1 MITGRCTIISSKNE
15 MTKSDLIETI
25 LLIINKIIDYTS
37 TLNQIT
43 PTLFDKDILSQEN
56 EDNGSMSTG
65 QSSGDDNGGEFIQ
78 DKDNKEDK
86 YTLTDYFYYWAKKL
100 EFNENMLILTIMN
113 IDKLLSKEF
122 ILTESNVKNVLFTS
136 MVLTQKYYEDENFND
151 KDYSKIIGINTN
163 ELIKMQIEFLS
174 LVDFSLHVTDEKFAK
189 YKHNLEDMWRKT
201 LSIFSFT

>member
-25 LLIINKIIDYTS
+25 LLIINKILDYTS

-56 EDNGSMSTG
+56 ENDGSVSTG

-86 YTLTDYFYYWAKKL
+86 FTLTDYF
-100 EFNENMLILTIMN
+100 
-113 IDKLLSKEF
+113 
-122 ILTESNVKNVLFTS
+122 
-136 MVLTQKYYEDENFND
+136 
-151 KDYSKIIGINTN
+151 
-163 ELIKMQIEFLS
+163 
-174 LVDFSLHVTDEKFAK
+174 
-189 YKHNLEDMWRKT
+189 
-201 LSIFSFT
+201 

>member
-189 YKHNLEDMWRKT
+189 YKYNLEDMWKKT

>member
-1 MITGRCTIISSKNE
+1 MNTGRCAIISSKNE
-15 MTKSDLIETI
+15 MTKNDLIETI
-25 LLIINKIIDYTS
+25 LLIINKILDYTS

-43 PTLFDKDILSQEN
+43 PTLFDKSILSQEN
-56 EDNGSMSTG
+56 EDDGSVSTG
-65 QSSGDDNGGEFIQ
+65 QSSGDDNGGKSTQ
-78 DKDNKEDK
+78 NKDNEEDK
-86 YTLTDYFYYWAKKL
+86 YTLTDYFYFWAKKL
-100 EFNENMLILTIMN
+100 QFNENMLILTLMN

-122 ILTESNVKNVLFTS
+122 ILTENNVKNVLFTS

-174 LVDFSLHVTDEKFAK
+174 LVDFSLHITDEKFAK
-189 YKHNLEDMWRKT
+189 YKYNLEDMWRKN